1 MLGWTDTEPRR
12 DYIINCGRHG
22 AFFGFGQLKGFENL
36 FIVVEL
42 STGGHSPHRWRGDP
56 IRILLARGSRGLC
69 PLLAALA
76 RLQQS

>member
-1 MLGWTDTEPRR
+1 V
-12 DYIINCGRHG
+12 
-22 AFFGFGQLKGFENL
+22 KGFKNL
-36 FIVVEL
+36 FIAAEL
-42 STGGHSPHRWRGDP
+42 STVGHPPRRWRGGL